1 MGWLKP
7 GYQKPPRTD
16 YDQFL
21 KRDEAVTASL
31 VAHVK
36 DIEYPFCSKDIQNE
50 DLPFIPAEIVSSK
63 DGKGGS
69 KLCVSAANRSEILI
83 DVDHS
88 KGS

>member
-16 YDQFL
+16 YEQFFR
-21 KRDEAVTASL
+21 RDDAVTASV
-31 VAHVK
+31 VAQVK
-36 DIEYPFCSKDIQNE
+36 DIEYPLCSKDIQNE
-50 DLPFIPAEIVSSK
+50 DLPFIPAETVSSK

-69 KLCVSAANRSEILI
+69 KLCVSTASCFEILI
-83 DVDHS
+83 DVDQP